1 MEPTP
6 PPPNP
11 EHRSSWREVRGSFV
25 RLCLALR
32 PLLHAYLL
40 IHARLAIGLPRFN
53 LISAHYRHPLAM
65 TVIQCFVSYSVFL
78 HLTPIP
84 AVDPQASIAN
94 QVVMALDLVGHMLY
108 AQLPTGVLLIV
119 HYLKRFPNHLLATM
133 VAVITMFDVA
143 MALTGVLAPIA
154 GLPPSN
160 PYGWDRMVMIVLYWV
175 MILFLWR
182 RAPEEVRDPRYGL
195 KDKA

>member
-11 EHRSSWREVRGSFV
+11 AHRSSWREVRGSFV
-25 RLCLALR
+25 QLCLALR
-32 PLLHAYLL
+32 PYVSAYLS
-40 IHARLAIGLPRFN
+40 IHGRLAVGVPRFN

-65 TVIQCFVSYSVFL
+65 IVIQCIVSYTVFL
-78 HLTPIP
+78 QLTPLP
-84 AVDPQASIAN
+84 TVPPDTSIAK
-94 QVVMALDLVGHMLY
+94 QVAMALDLVGHMLY

-133 VAVITMFDVA
+133 VAVITVFDVA
-143 MALTGVLAPIA
+143 LALTGVLAPIA
-154 GLPPSN
+154 GLPPRN
-160 PYGWDRMVMIVLYWV
+160 PYGWDRMVLIALYWG

-182 RAPEEVRDPRYGL
+182 RAPKEVRDPRYGL
-195 KDKA
+195 KDET